1 MKKNNQN
8 QKKLQEILTQK
19 KFDELDPFK
28 STTSWR
34 TLSSDDRDL
43 LASLF
48 ILRGEKQIALGD
60 KDAKESFDLAAQ
72 VAPQNPHIF
81 CRIGSAYGAYPLNI
95 TCLKLS
101 EEAFQK
107 ALTLDETLIDTYL
120 ALGGVY
126 NSLGN
131 LNQEAR
137 YFHQADETF
146 EKALKHIENNDEK
159 LSILYWYW
167 GVSWHFIGKHSGE
180 ATDYLL
186 ALDKLRKAANKGL
199 QEKYFWS
206 TYGDTLAELS
216 SLLGKKELLLEVIE
230 LYRNAIKQ
238 SFDFYEGWLKLG
250 CTYQR
255 LFDIH
260 FLEDYFTQAHE
271 CYKMAVE
278 LNDNHSVLWLKWAQL
293 LASYGKLHRDEE
305 ALQESFEKFEKAD
318 ACEPGQPLIM
328 CCWAQALMLYGS
340 STESINK
347 IQEAHQKILK
357 CLELDP
363 ALVDAWYYYG
373 SCLIEM
379 GRYFGEEDYF
389 LEAIEKFDYGLTL
402 QKSES
407 LLWHGMALAH
417 FAIGDMRSE
426 MMWLEKATLFFAKI
440 AEDSQWQPR
449 QFWNDWGVT
458 LMKLAELTNEKFYV
472 EEALDKFKHALV
484 DLSEQEVDP
493 EWLYNYGCAMDFL
506 GDFNE
511 DIDCYEKAIAALTA
525 ALQGDPSYAH
535 ARYNLAL
542 AYAHLGEVAMDVECF
557 HKSIENFQILIS
569 QDGEDE
575 MGWNDY
581 GLTLIHLA
589 QLINDNSRPDQ
600 SLKLYEVA
608 ESKLLNAAGL
618 GCTQSF
624 YNLACLYS
632 LVSNYSMAMHF
643 LEKSESAG
651 VLPPLDDILQDEWL
665 EGLRS
670 TASFRNYISHFPKQP
685 QQEN

>member
-1 MKKNNQN
+1 MKKNNPN

-19 KFDELDPFK
+19 KFDELEPFK
-28 STTSWR
+28 STTSWDS
-34 TLSSDDRDL
+34 LSSDDRDL

-48 ILRGEKQIALGD
+48 ILRGENQIAEGD
-60 KDAKESFDLAAQ
+60 KSAKESFDLAAQ
-72 VAPQNPHIF
+72 VVPQNPHVF
-81 CRIGSAYGAYPLNI
+81 YQIGCVYAKHPFNF
-95 TCLKLS
+95 TCLKLA

-107 ALTLDETLIDTYL
+107 ALNLNDSLIDVYL
-120 ALGGVY
+120 TLGNVY

-131 LNQEAR
+131 LSQEAR
-137 YFHQADETF
+137 YFHQAEETF
-146 EKALKHIENNDEK
+146 EKALQYAEDNTEK
-159 LSILYWYW
+159 LAILYWYW
-167 GVSWHFIGKHSGE
+167 GVSWHFLGKHSGE
-180 ATDYLL
+180 ANDYLI

-199 QEKYFWS
+199 EEKYFWS
-206 TYGDTLAELS
+206 TYGDTLSELS
-216 SLLGKKELLLEVIE
+216 SLLGKRELLSEVVE
-230 LYRNAIKQ
+230 LYRNSIKQ
-238 SFDFYEGWLKLG
+238 SLDFYEGWLKLG

-255 LFDIH
+255 LFEIH
-260 FLEDYFTQAHE
+260 FFEDYFTQAYE

-293 LASYGKLHRDEE
+293 LATYGKLHRNEDV
-305 ALQESFEKFEKAD
+305 LQESFEKFEKAS
-318 ACEPGQPLIM
+318 ACEPNQPLLM
-328 CCWAQALMLYGS
+328 CCWAQALMLYGA
-340 STESINK
+340 STENINK

-363 ALVDAWYYYG
+363 GLVDAWYYYG
-373 SCLIEM
+373 NCLIEI
-379 GRYFGEEDYF
+379 GRYFGEEEYF

-402 QKSES
+402 QKNES
-407 LLWHGMALAH
+407 LLWHGMALAY
-417 FAIGDMRSE
+417 FSIGDMRSE
-426 MMWLEKATLFFAKI
+426 VPWLEKATLYFTKI
-440 AEDSQWQPR
+440 SEASQWQPR

-472 EEALDKFKHALV
+472 EDALDKFKHALV
-484 DLSEQEVDP
+484 DLNEQEVDP
-493 EWLYNYGCAMDFL
+493 EWLYNYGCALDFL

-511 DIDCYEKAIAALTA
+511 DIDCYEKAIVALTS
-525 ALQGDPSYAH
+525 ALQSDSNYAH

-569 QDGEDE
+569 QDSEDE

-589 QLINDNSRPDQ
+589 QLINENSRPEQ

-608 ESKLLNAAGL
+608 ETKLLHAAGL

-632 LVSNYSMAMHF
+632 LTSNYSMAMHF
-643 LEKSESAG
+643 LEKAESAG
-651 VLPPLDDILQDEWL
+651 TLPPLDDILQDEWL

-670 TASFRNYISHFPKQP
+670 TVSFRNYISHLPKQR
-685 QQEN
+685 QQES